1 MKQFQ
6 NKKVV
11 SAVLA
16 VTMAVTGI
24 QVPVLAAENQTE
36 NTDKEE
42 VVYVNLN
49 YDGTV
54 KEINVVNILKPD
66 STGAIIDY
74 GDYES
79 VRNMTTTDAVDYS
92 GDTVKINTDA
102 DKLYYEGKLKST
114 VMPWNVSIHY
124 YMDGKEYSADD
135 IAGMSGQ
142 FKMTM
147 KISENKDYKGNFYDA
162 YALQASVTLDTDQCK
177 NIDAPNAT
185 IANVGKN
192 KQLTYTILPGKGAEL
207 TITAD
212 VTDFEMDDIAV
223 NGIPLSLDIDIDD
236 DELMDQVTELQDGI
250 ADADDGAGKL
260 KDGTGELKD
269 GTDTLTSGTSSLA
282 SGAETLDAGVQSL
295 NEGIEQ
301 IQAGLDALDAKS
313 GELTGGSAQM
323 RQALAQLQAALNS
336 VSASAEDVQKLT
348 TASSQI
354 KTGIDSLSTGAD
366 QLAASASY
374 EAYKQVMAANGLD
387 IDALKAGNTEAISS
401 IQAMVDKA
409 DSLEAQLK
417 KLGISTDAIT
427 PIKEQCEELASQ
439 MQILLKGNNVAI
451 EGTEAYMN
459 ELHTGAQELADGA
472 ADLKKNY
479 STFNDAVGELADN
492 LTGLIYNMSELKDAV
507 NELAAE
513 YSKLDDGLNVY
524 TEGVAAVDQGYSQL
538 SKGAVS
544 LAAGSS
550 ELTKGSQSLYSG
562 AQELTNGASTLYD
575 GTGELK
581 DGMSEMR
588 DKTADMDTKITDQI
602 DDMLDSMT
610 GKNVETGSFVS
621 KQDTNVEKVQ
631 FVIKTDSIEK
641 PEEQE
646 TAQTE
651 EVQESLWQKLTDL
664 FKK

>member
-1 MKQFQ
+1 MKIMKQFQ
-6 NKKVV
+6 NKKVM

-24 QVPVLAAENQTE
+24 QAPVLAAENHTE
-36 NTDKEE
+36 NTDKVE

-49 YDGTV
+49 HDGTV
-54 KEINVVNILKPD
+54 TEINVVNILKPD
-66 STGAIIDY
+66 STGAIVDY

-79 VRNMTTTDAVDYS
+79 VRNMTTTDALDYS

-124 YMDGKEYSADD
+124 YMDGKEYSADE

-142 FKMTM
+142 LKMTM
-147 KISENKDYKGNFYDA
+147 KITENKNYEGNFYDA

-177 NIDAPNAT
+177 NIDAPDAA

-192 KQLTYTILPGKGAEL
+192 KQLTYTILPGKGADL

-223 NGIPLSLDIDIDD
+223 NGIPLSLNIDIDD
-236 DELMDQVTELQDGI
+236 DELMDQVIELQDGI
-250 ADADDGAGKL
+250 ADADDGA
-260 KDGTGELKD
+260 GELKD

-282 SGAETLDAGVQSL
+282 SGAETLDNGVQSL

-313 GELTGGSAQM
+313 GELTDGSAQM
-323 RQALAQLQAALNS
+323 RQALAQLQAALDS

-348 TASSQI
+348 AASSRI
-354 KTGIDSLSTGAD
+354 KTGIDDLSAGAD
-366 QLAASASY
+366 QLAVSASY
-374 EAYKQVMAANGLD
+374 EAYKQAMADNGLD
-387 IDALKAGNTEAISS
+387 IGVIKAGNTEAISS

-409 DSLEAQLK
+409 DALEAKLE

-439 MQILLKGNNVAI
+439 MQTLLKGNNAAI
-451 EGTEAYMN
+451 AGTEAYMN
-459 ELHTGAQELADGA
+459 ELHAGAQELAKGA
-472 ADLKKNY
+472 AELKKNY
-479 STFNDAVGELADN
+479 TTFNAAVGELADN

-513 YSKLDDGLNVY
+513 YGKLDDGLNAY
-524 TEGVAAVDQGYSQL
+524 TEGVASVNQGYSKL
-538 SKGAVS
+538 SKGVVS
-544 LAAGSS
+544 LAS
-550 ELTKGSQSLYSG
+550 GSQSLYSG
-562 AQELTNGASTLYD
+562 AKTLAEGVDTLYD
-575 GTGELK
+575 GTVELK

-588 DKTADMDTKITDQI
+588 DKTSDMDTKITDQI

-610 GKNVETGSFVS
+610 GKNVKTGSFVS
-621 KQDTNVEKVQ
+621 EKDTNVEKVQ

-646 TAQTE
+646 TVQTE

>member
-6 NKKVV
+6 NKKVM

-24 QVPVLAAENQTE
+24 QAPVLAAENHTE

-49 YDGTV
+49 HDGTV

-66 STGAIIDY
+66 STGAIVDY

-79 VRNMTTTDAVDYS
+79 VRNMTTTDALDYS

-124 YMDGKEYSADD
+124 YMDGKEYSADE

-142 FKMTM
+142 LKMTM
-147 KISENKDYKGNFYDA
+147 KITENKNYEGNFYDA

-177 NIDAPNAT
+177 NIDAPDAA

-192 KQLTYTILPGKGAEL
+192 KQLTYTILPGKGADL

-223 NGIPLSLDIDIDD
+223 NGIPLSLNIDIDD

-250 ADADDGAGKL
+250 ADADDGAGEL
-260 KDGTGELKD
+260 KDGAGELKD

-282 SGAETLDAGVQSL
+282 SGAESLDAGVQSL

-313 GELTGGSAQM
+313 GDLTEGSAQM
-323 RQALAQLQAALNS
+323 RQALAQLQAALDS

-348 TASSQI
+348 AASSRI
-354 KTGIDSLSTGAD
+354 KTGIDDLSAGAD
-366 QLAASASY
+366 QLAVSASY
-374 EAYKQVMAANGLD
+374 EAYKQAMADNGLD
-387 IDALKAGNTEAISS
+387 IGVIKAGNTEAISS

-409 DSLEAQLK
+409 DALEAKLE
-417 KLGISTDAIT
+417 KLGIPTDAIT

-439 MQILLKGNNVAI
+439 MQTLLKGNNAAI
-451 EGTEAYMN
+451 AGTEAYMN
-459 ELHTGAQELADGA
+459 ELHAGAQELAKGA
-472 ADLKKNY
+472 AELKKNY
-479 STFNDAVGELADN
+479 TTFNAAVGELADN

-513 YSKLDDGLNVY
+513 YGKLDDGLNAY
-524 TEGVAAVDQGYSQL
+524 TEGVASVNQGYSKL
-538 SKGAVS
+538 SKGVVS
-544 LAAGSS
+544 LAS
-550 ELTKGSQSLYSG
+550 GSQSLYSG
-562 AQELTNGASTLYD
+562 AKTLAEGVDTLYD
-575 GTGELK
+575 GTVELK

-588 DKTADMDTKITDQI
+588 DKTSDMDTKITDQI

-610 GKNVETGSFVS
+610 GKNVKTGSFVS
-621 KQDTNVEKVQ
+621 EKDTNVEKVQ

-646 TAQTE
+646 TVQTE

>member
-6 NKKVV
+6 NKKVM

-24 QVPVLAAENQTE
+24 QAPVLAAENHTE

-49 YDGTV
+49 HDGTV

-66 STGAIIDY
+66 STGAIVDY

-79 VRNMTTTDAVDYS
+79 VRNMTTTDALDYS

-124 YMDGKEYSADD
+124 YMDGKEYSADE

-142 FKMTM
+142 LKMTM
-147 KISENKDYKGNFYDA
+147 KITENKNYEGNFYDA

-177 NIDAPNAT
+177 NIDAPDAA

-192 KQLTYTILPGKGAEL
+192 KQLTYTILPGKGADL

-223 NGIPLSLDIDIDD
+223 NGIPLSLNIDIDD
-236 DELMDQVTELQDGI
+236 DELMDQVIELQDGI
-250 ADADDGAGKL
+250 ADADDGA
-260 KDGTGELKD
+260 GELKD

-282 SGAETLDAGVQSL
+282 SGAETLDNGVQSL

-313 GELTGGSAQM
+313 GELTDGSAQM
-323 RQALAQLQAALNS
+323 RQALAQLQAALDS

-348 TASSQI
+348 AASSRI
-354 KTGIDSLSTGAD
+354 KTGIDDLSAGAD
-366 QLAASASY
+366 QLAVSASY
-374 EAYKQVMAANGLD
+374 EAYKQAMADNGLD
-387 IDALKAGNTEAISS
+387 IGVIKAGNTEAISS

-409 DSLEAQLK
+409 DALEAKLE

-439 MQILLKGNNVAI
+439 MQTLLKGNNAAI
-451 EGTEAYMN
+451 AGTEAYMN
-459 ELHTGAQELADGA
+459 ELHAGAQELAKGA
-472 ADLKKNY
+472 AELKKNY
-479 STFNDAVGELADN
+479 TTFNAAVGELADN

-513 YSKLDDGLNVY
+513 YGKLDDGLNAY
-524 TEGVAAVDQGYSQL
+524 TEGVASVNQGYSKL
-538 SKGAVS
+538 SKGVVS
-544 LAAGSS
+544 LAS
-550 ELTKGSQSLYSG
+550 GSQSLYSG
-562 AQELTNGASTLYD
+562 AKTLAEGVDTLYD
-575 GTGELK
+575 GTVELK

-588 DKTADMDTKITDQI
+588 DKTSDMDTKITDQI

-610 GKNVETGSFVS
+610 GKNVKTGSFVS
-621 KQDTNVEKVQ
+621 EKDTNVEKVQ

-646 TAQTE
+646 TVQTE

>member
-24 QVPVLAAENQTE
+24 QVPVLAAENHTE

-49 YDGTV
+49 HDGTV

-66 STGAIIDY
+66 STGAVVDY

-79 VRNMTTTDAVDYS
+79 VRNMTTTDALDYS

-124 YMDGKEYSADD
+124 YMDGKEYSVDE

-142 FKMTM
+142 LKMTM
-147 KISENKDYKGNFYDA
+147 KITENKNYEGNFYDA

-177 NIDAPNAT
+177 NIDAPDAT

-192 KQLTYTILPGKGAEL
+192 KQLTYTILPGKGADL

-223 NGIPLSLDIDIDD
+223 NGIPLSLNIDIDD

-250 ADADDGAGKL
+250 ADADDGAGEL
-260 KDGTGELKD
+260 KDGAGELKD

-282 SGAETLDAGVQSL
+282 SGAESLDAGVQSL
-295 NEGIEQ
+295 NDGVQQ

-313 GELTGGSAQM
+313 GDLTEGSAQM

-336 VSASAEDVQKLT
+336 VSASADDVQKLT
-348 TASSQI
+348 AASSQI
-354 KTGIDSLSTGAD
+354 KTGIDDLSAGAD

-374 EAYKQVMAANGLD
+374 EAYKQVMAENGLD

-417 KLGISTDAIT
+417 KLGIPTDAIS
-427 PIKEQCEELASQ
+427 PIKEQCEELANQ
-439 MQILLKGNNVAI
+439 MQTLLKGNNAAI
-451 EGTEAYMN
+451 AGTEAYMN
-459 ELHTGAQELADGA
+459 ELHAGAQELADGVA
-472 ADLKKNY
+472 ELKKNY
-479 STFNDAVGELADN
+479 TTFNAAVGELADN
-492 LTGLIYNMSELKDAV
+492 LTVLIYNMSELKDAV

-513 YSKLDDGLNVY
+513 YGKLDDGLNAY
-524 TEGVAAVDQGYSQL
+524 TEGVTSVNQGYSQL
-538 SKGAVS
+538 SKGVVS
-544 LAAGSS
+544 LASGSR
-550 ELTKGSQSLYSG
+550 ELASGSQSLYSG
-562 AQELTNGASTLYD
+562 AKTLAEGVDTLYD
-575 GTGELK
+575 GTVELK

-588 DKTADMDTKITDQI
+588 DKTSDMDTKITDQI

-610 GKNVETGSFVS
+610 GENVETGSFVS
-621 KQDTNVEKVQ
+621 EKDTNVEKVQ

-646 TAQTE
+646 NVQTE

>member
-6 NKKVV
+6 NKKVM

-49 YDGTV
+49 HDGTV

-79 VRNMTTTDAVDYS
+79 VRNMTTTDAVNYS
-92 GDTVKINTDA
+92 DDTIKINTDA

-124 YMDGKEYSADD
+124 YMDGKEYSADE

-147 KISENKDYKGNFYDA
+147 KITENKDYEGDFYDA

-177 NIDAPNAT
+177 NIDAPDAT

-192 KQLTYTILPGKGAEL
+192 KQLTYTILPGKGVDL

-223 NGIPLSLDIDIDD
+223 NGIPLSLDIDDD
-236 DELMDQVTELQDGI
+236 KLMDQVTELQDGI
-250 ADADDGAGKL
+250 ADADDGAGEL
-260 KDGTGELKD
+260 KDGAGELKD
-269 GTDTLTSGTSSLA
+269 GTDTLTSGSSSLA
-282 SGAETLDAGVQSL
+282 SGAETLDAGVRSL

-313 GELTGGSAQM
+313 GELTDGSAQM
-323 RQALAQLQAALNS
+323 RQALAQLQAALNR

-348 TASSQI
+348 AASSQI
-354 KTGIDSLSTGAD
+354 KTGIDSLSSGAD

-417 KLGISTDAIT
+417 QLGIPTSAIT
-427 PIKEQCEELASQ
+427 PIKEQCEELARQ
-439 MQILLKGNNVAI
+439 MQTLLKGNNAAI
-451 EGTEAYMN
+451 AGTEAYMN
-459 ELHTGAQELADGA
+459 ELHAGAQELADGA
-472 ADLKKNY
+472 ADLQKNY
-479 STFNDAVGELADN
+479 STFNAAVGELADN

-513 YSKLDDGLNVY
+513 YGKLDDGLNAY
-524 TEGVAAVDQGYSQL
+524 TEGVAAVNQGYSQL

-544 LAAGSS
+544 LAAGSG
-550 ELTKGSQSLYSG
+550 ELAKGSQSLYSG
-562 AQELTNGASTLYD
+562 AQELADGASTLYD

-581 DGMSEMR
+581 NGMSEMR
-588 DKTADMDTKITDQI
+588 DKTADMDTKITDHI
-602 DDMLDSMT
+602 NDMLDSMT

-621 KQDTNVEKVQ
+621 EKDTNVEKVQ

-641 PEEQE
+641 PDEQE
-646 TAQTE
+646 TVQTE
-651 EVQESLWQKLTDL
+651 EVQSSLWQKLTDL